1 MSINALVLGTLLTQ
15 PTQRTAKSGNAYTVC
30 RLKVAGAGT
39 GDAGADTLLVNCIAF
54 SETAQAA
61 LLALDAG
68 EGIAVSGQLRAGVWQ
83 ANDGTHKPGLD
94 MTVGAVLS
102 AYSIAKRRRA
112 MQPDQ
117 GDRQQDRP
125 SDAAWR
131 AAAPAGR
138 GPQDQRRPHPPQR
151 AGLDDDLDDDLDDV
165 F

>member
-83 ANDGTHKPGLD
+83 AQDGTTKPSLD

-102 AYSIAKRRRA
+102 AYSVSRKRKA
-112 MQPDQ
+112 AQPDQ
-117 GDRQQDRP
+117 EDRP
-125 SDAAWR
+125 EPRRDNAAAWK

-138 GPQDQRRPHPPQR
+138 GPRTPHPQQHAAP
-151 AGLDDDLDDDLDDV
+151 ADDLDNDLSDV

>member
-1 MSINALVLGTLLTQ
+1 MSIDALLQGRLMNA

-39 GDAGADTLLVNCIAF
+39 GDAGADTLLGNCIAF

-68 EGIAVSGQLRAGVWQ
+68 EGIAVSGQLRAGVWTAQ
-83 ANDGTHKPGLD
+83 DGTTKPRLD
-94 MTVGAVLS
+94 MTVGAVLTP
-102 AYSIAKRRRA
+102 YSVSRRRKA
-112 MQPDQ
+112 AQPDQ
-117 GDRQQDRP
+117 DDRQQDRP

-131 AAAPAGR
+131 AGAPAGR

-151 AGLDDDLDDDLDDV
+151 AGLDNDLDDV

>member
-68 EGIAVSGQLRAGVWQ
+68 EGIAVSGQLRAG
-83 ANDGTHKPGLD
+83 N
-94 MTVGAVLS
+94 
-102 AYSIAKRRRA
+102 
-112 MQPDQ
+112 DQ
-117 GDRQQDRP
+117 GDRQRDQRP
-125 SDAAWR
+125 THDAWR
-131 AAAPAGR
+131 AGAPAGR
-138 GPQDQRRPHPPQR
+138 QQHR
-151 AGLDDDLDDDLDDV
+151 APADDLDDDLSDV

>member
-1 MSINALVLGTLLTQ
+1 MSIDALLQGRLMNA

-83 ANDGTHKPGLD
+83 AQDGTTKPSLD

-102 AYSIAKRRRA
+102 AYSIAKRRKA
-112 MQPDQ
+112 AQAGNDQ
-117 GDRQQDRP
+117 GDRQRDQRP
-125 SDAAWR
+125 THDAWR
-131 AAAPAGR
+131 AGAPAGR
-138 GPQDQRRPHPPQR
+138 QQHR
-151 AGLDDDLDDDLDDV
+151 APADDLDDV

>member
-1 MSINALVLGTLLTQ
+1 MSIDALVLGTLLTQ

-68 EGIAVSGQLRAGVWQ
+68 EAVALAGSLKVGIWQ

-94 MTVGAVLS
+94 LTVGAVLS
-102 AYSIAKRRRA
+102 AYSVSRRRKA
-112 MQPDQ
+112 AQPDQ

-125 SDAAWR
+125 SDAAWK

-138 GPQDQRRPHPPQR
+138 GPRTPHPQQHAAP
-151 AGLDDDLDDDLDDV
+151 ADDLDNDLDDV

>member
-1 MSINALVLGTLLTQ
+1 MSIDALLQGRLMNA

-94 MTVGAVLS
+94 LTVGAVLS
-102 AYSIAKRRRA
+102 AYSVAKKRRA
-112 MQPDQ
+112 MQPADQ
-117 GDRQQDRP
+117 GGRQRDQRP
-125 SDAAWR
+125 SHDAWKAG
-131 AAAPAGR
+131 APAGR
-138 GPQDQRRPHPPQR
+138 QQHR
-151 AGLDDDLDDDLDDV
+151 APADDLDDV